1 MKHNTFFLLSLGCAK
16 NTVDSTSM
24 ALLMEQAGYQVVEK
38 PNQAQV
44 LIVNTCGF
52 IQAARDEAIAEL
64 RNLAR
69 RKKRGQLL
77 IAAGCLTDRYRME
90 LLEHVHG
97 LDGMLSSRRWMDILD
112 LVGRARDQQSARYD
126 LPDVPTVGPEE
137 VGVLRAA
144 QQGYSAYLKIAD
156 GCRRPCAFCSI
167 PLIKGST
174 VSRPIEAVIA
184 DAVQLQASGVQE
196 LILIAQDTT
205 DYGHDW
211 GLQDG
216 LTQLLQQMLPQIPAV
231 PWVRLLYAY
240 PGFVS
245 ERLIEL
251 MATQPQLLHYL
262 DMPLQHA
269 HPDVLRR
276 MKRPADVDWTRRT
289 VEKMRKAM
297 PDLALRTTFIV
308 GYPGETEAEFQT
320 LLDFVAEMQFDK
332 VGAFT
337 FSFEPGTASEAL
349 GDPIPLALK
358 QERLERLMILQQ
370 EISLVR
376 NQALIGKTL
385 EVLVEGQTEGLVV
398 GRTYRDA
405 PEIDGLIFLEG
416 REPTGAL
423 VRAQVTGA
431 LTHDLA
437 GRIVNETLD
446 NH

>member
-1 MKHNTFFLLSLGCAK
+1 MKRNTFFLLSLGCAK
-16 NTVDSTSM
+16 NTVDSASM
-24 ALLMEQAGYQVVEK
+24 AQLMEQAGYQAVQK

-64 RNLAR
+64 RSLAR
-69 RKKRGQLL
+69 SKKRGQYL
-77 IAAGCLTDRYRME
+77 IAAGCLTDRYRMD
-90 LLEHVHG
+90 LLQQVQG
-97 LDGMLSSRRWMDILD
+97 LDGMLSSRRWMDIVD
-112 LVGRARDQQSARYD
+112 LVGRLGGAHPARYE
-126 LPDVPTVGPEE
+126 LPDVPTVGREE
-137 VGVLRAA
+137 VGVLRTA
-144 QQGYSAYLKIAD
+144 QQGSSAYLKIAD

-174 VSRPIEAVIA
+174 VSRPMQAVIA
-184 DAVQLQASGVQE
+184 DAVQLQAMGVQE

-205 DYGHDW
+205 DYGHDL

-245 ERLIEL
+245 EQLIEL

-262 DMPLQHA
+262 DIPLQHA

-276 MKRPADVDWTRRT
+276 MRRPADVDWTRRT

-320 LLDFVAEMQFDK
+320 LLDFIAEMQFDR

-358 QERLERLMILQQ
+358 QERLERLMLLQQ
-370 EISLVR
+370 EISLAR

-385 EVLVEGQTEGLVV
+385 DVLVEGQTDDLVV
-398 GRTYRDA
+398 GRSYRDA

-416 REPTGAL
+416 GIPTGPF

-437 GRIVNETLD
+437 GRIVHEPLVA
-446 NH
+446 H

>member
-1 MKHNTFFLLSLGCAK
+1 MKRNTFFLLSLGCAK
-16 NTVDSTSM
+16 NTVDSASM
-24 ALLMEQAGYQVVEK
+24 VQLMEQAGYQPVQK

-69 RKKRGQLL
+69 SKKRGQYL
-77 IAAGCLTDRYRME
+77 IAAGCLTDRYRMD
-90 LLEHVHG
+90 LLQHVQG
-97 LDGMLSSRRWMDILD
+97 LDGMLSSRRWMDIVN
-112 LVGRARDQQSARYD
+112 LVGRLGGAHPARYE
-126 LPDVPTVGPEE
+126 LPDVPTVGREE
-137 VGVLRAA
+137 VGVLRTA
-144 QQGYSAYLKIAD
+144 QQGSSAYLKIAD

-174 VSRPIEAVIA
+174 VSRPMQAVIA
-184 DAVQLQASGVQE
+184 DAVQLQAMGVQE

-205 DYGHDW
+205 DYGHDL

-245 ERLIEL
+245 EQLIEL

-262 DMPLQHA
+262 DIPLQHA

-276 MKRPADVDWTRRT
+276 MRRPADVDWTRRT

-320 LLDFVAEMQFDK
+320 LLDFIAEMQFDR

-358 QERLERLMILQQ
+358 QERLERLMLLQQ
-370 EISLVR
+370 EISLAR

-385 EVLVEGQTEGLVV
+385 DVLVEGQTNDLVI
-398 GRTYRDA
+398 GRSYRDA

-416 REPTGAL
+416 GIPTGPF

-437 GRIVNETLD
+437 GRIVHEPLVA
-446 NH
+446 H